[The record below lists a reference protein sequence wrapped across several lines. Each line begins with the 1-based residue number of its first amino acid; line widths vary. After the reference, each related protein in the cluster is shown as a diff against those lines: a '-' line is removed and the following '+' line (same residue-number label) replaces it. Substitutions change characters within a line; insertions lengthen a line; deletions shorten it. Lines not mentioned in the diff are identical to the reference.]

1 MTVNKEIKSN
11 LAKLLAMENIVV
23 EHRNVETA
31 SFDVENRV
39 LTLPMWKYASEDVYD
54 MLVGH
59 EVGHALYTPNINWI
73 ADRKIPP
80 QFVNIVEDVRIE
92 KKIKQRYVGIVN

>member
-31 SFDVENRV
+31 SFFI
-39 LTLPMWKYASEDVYD
+39 
-54 MLVGH
+54 
-59 EVGHALYTPNINWI
+59 NI
-73 ADRKIPP
+73 
-80 QFVNIVEDVRIE
+80 
-92 KKIKQRYVGIVN
+92 